1 MDELK
6 PVEMII
12 RLHFATTD
20 EGAIATKAEALRP
33 LVRCVDCTLKDKC
46 PIRKNFAFMDDD
58 DFWCAFGA
66 EEGAPW
72 EDNGGDNNE
81 DTKL

>member
-20 EGAIATKAEALRP
+20 EGAIATRAEALRA
-33 LVRCVDCTLKDKC
+33 LVRCADCTLNAKC

-66 EEGAPW
+66 EEGAPFEE
-72 EDNGGDNNE
+72 EDDGQ
-81 DTKL
+81 K